1 MVILIV
7 VILLLI
13 LLFASTWS
21 SARSYFAK
29 GRLAGMEEAT
39 REIIRG
45 ISSHYEQAGQ
55 APPDHVM
62 KAVEAV
68 KTFASGASFE
78 KSILR
83 YHARLWIFG
92 DAVGAACWRKGYDAC
107 RLQMTPRVDKIRV
120 ELSMRE
126 LLHLTSLA
134 HLGFKKMVPNDRG
147 IEMLRFGD
155 EDDAREGTRAIDRLE
170 QAIPARQS
178 PFDDPLAQSANRQE
192 LIRNWWSSAERK
204 RA

>member
-1 MVILIV
+1 MVIL
-7 VILLLI
+7 VIIIALLT

-45 ISSHYEQAGQ
+45 INSHYEEAGQ

-62 KAVEAV
+62 KAVDAV
-68 KTFASGASFE
+68 KTFASGASYE

-83 YHARLWIFG
+83 YHARLWVFG

-120 ELSMRE
+120 ELSMGE

-134 HLGFKKMVPNDRG
+134 HLGFKKMMPNDRG
-147 IEMLRFGD
+147 IEMHRFGG

-170 QAIPARQS
+170 LAIPVKQS

-192 LIRNWWSSAERK
+192 LIENWWSTERK

>member
-1 MVILIV
+1 MAILVV
-7 VILLLI
+7 VIALLV
-13 LLFASTWS
+13 LLFASAWS

-45 ISSHYEQAGQ
+45 ISSHYEEAGQ
-55 APPDHVM
+55 APPDHVI

-68 KTFASGASFE
+68 KTFAAGASFE

-92 DAVGAACWRKGYDAC
+92 DAVGATCWRKGYDAR
-107 RLQMTPRVDKIRV
+107 RLQMTPKVDKIRV

-134 HLGFKKMVPNDRG
+134 HLGFKKMMPNDRG
-147 IEMLRFGD
+147 IEMHRFGD

-170 QAIPARQS
+170 QAIPVKQS
-178 PFDDPLAQSANRQE
+178 PFDDPLAQSAGRQE
-192 LIRNWWSSAERK
+192 LIEKWWSTERK

>member
-1 MVILIV
+1 MAILV
-7 VILLLI
+7 VIFALLV

-45 ISSHYEQAGQ
+45 INSHYEDAGQ

-62 KAVEAV
+62 KAVDAV

-78 KSILR
+78 KNILR

-107 RLQMTPRVDKIRV
+107 KLQMTPRVDKIRV

-134 HLGFKKMVPNDRG
+134 HLGFKKMMPNDRG
-147 IEMLRFGD
+147 IEMHRFGH

-170 QAIPARQS
+170 LAIPVKQS

-192 LIRNWWSSAERK
+192 LIENWWSTERK

>member
-13 LLFASTWS
+13 LLFASAWS

-45 ISSHYEQAGQ
+45 ISSHYAATGQ
-55 APPDHVM
+55 ALPDHVI

-68 KTFASGASFE
+68 RTFPSGPSGE

-107 RLQMTPRVDKIRV
+107 RLQMTPRIDKIRV

-134 HLGFKKMVPNDRG
+134 HLGFKKMMPNDRG
-147 IEMLRFGD
+147 IEMHRFGN
-155 EDDAREGTRAIDRLE
+155 EDDAREGTCAIDRLE

-178 PFDDPLAQSANRQE
+178 PFDDPLAQSADRQQ
-192 LIRNWWSSAERK
+192 LIQNWWSTERK